1 MSANVDVGRGDETS
15 APRPAAGQAR
25 RVASAVRG
33 GREAG
38 IDALRA
44 TLTLLVLFHH
54 AAITYGAIG
63 GWYYREVP
71 TDGRLETKLLIFFCT
86 VNQAYFMGLFFLLAG
101 YFTPAGVARYGA
113 FGYLKER
120 LLRLGLP
127 LLVYAVAIG
136 PLTIALAQT
145 AKGRSFGATLLRLWR
160 GSALENGPLWFAQ
173 ALLIFTLAYLAW
185 RALWPRRRAPPQ
197 AQAPAAFPSNLAL
210 AAAAG
215 ATGLAAFNLR
225 LIWPVGVQVFGLQ
238 LGYFASYVV
247 LFAVGCIAAS
257 PRWLEQIPDRQRRL
271 WLAVAWLALPIL
283 PAVVVL
289 APHLPALRGDTSGG
303 FNVQAAVYAF
313 WEPLVAWGFI
323 LAFLHGF
330 QRRFVTLGPIWAA
343 LARRAYA
350 IYIIHPPVLVAIAL
364 AWRDAPAPHLLK
376 FALTGAATCLACFW
390 IAGLLVRAPWV
401 RKIV

>member
-1 MSANVDVGRGDETS
+1 MSASADVGRRDDTP
-15 APRPAAGQAR
+15 ALRPAANQAAR
-25 RVASAVRG
+25 GSSHVRT

-71 TDGRLETKLLIFFCT
+71 TDDRLETKLLIFFCT

-101 YFTPAGVARYGA
+101 YFTPAGAARHGA
-113 FGYLKER
+113 SPYLKER

-145 AKGRSFGATLLRLWR
+145 AKGRPFGATLLRLWER
-160 GSALENGPLWFAQ
+160 GALENGPLWFAQ
-173 ALLIFTLAYLAW
+173 ALLIFTLGYLAW
-185 RALWPRRRAPPQ
+185 RALWPRGRA
-197 AQAPAAFPSNLAL
+197 ATPAAFPSNRAL
-210 AAAAG
+210 AAAAV

-225 LIWPVGVQVFGLQ
+225 LIWPVGVNAFGLQ

-247 LFAVGCIAAS
+247 LFAAGCIAAS
-257 PRWLEQIPDRQRRL
+257 PHWLERIPDRQRRL
-271 WLAVAWLALPIL
+271 WLNVAWLALPIL
-283 PAVVVL
+283 PAVVLL
-289 APHLPALRGDTSGG
+289 APHVPALQGAAEGG
-303 FNVQAAVYAF
+303 WNIQALVYAF

-323 LAFLHGF
+323 LALLQAY
-330 QRRFVTLGPIWAA
+330 QRRFAALGPIWSA

-350 IYIIHPPVLVAIAL
+350 MYIIHPPVLVAIAL
-364 AWRDAPAPHLLK
+364 AWRDVAAPHLVK
-376 FALTGAATCLACFW
+376 FVLTGAATCLACFW
-390 IAGLLVRAPWV
+390 IAGLLLRAPWL
-401 RKIV
+401 RKVV